1 MLPEQNGGHRPI
13 EDENMKISFR
23 INNDLSELN
32 TLLDQLKLLEK
43 KWSLSKKT
51 LAEINLVLDE
61 LITNTINHGECDKQY
76 PIVISLTKTDRTLT
90 IQIID
95 TGLPFD
101 PTLCT
106 LPDTNLPLEQRRCGG
121 LGILLVRQ
129 FCEYWNYSRLNN
141 KNILTLQK
149 TLPKERR

>member
-1 MLPEQNGGHRPI
+1 
-13 EDENMKISFR
+13 MKVSFK

-32 TLLDQLKLLEK
+32 TLFDQLRLLEQQ
-43 KWSLSKKT
+43 WSLPKKI
-51 LAEINLVLDE
+51 LLEINLVLDE
-61 LITNTINHGECDKQY
+61 LITNTIEYGDCDKNNM
-76 PIVISLTKTDRTLT
+76 IEITLTKTGRKIT

-95 TGLPFD
+95 EGLPFD
-101 PTLCT
+101 PTLCK
-106 LPDTNLPLEQRRCGG
+106 LPDTDLPLDQRKCGG

-149 TLPKERR
+149 TLS

>member
-1 MLPEQNGGHRPI
+1 
-13 EDENMKISFR
+13 MKISFR

-32 TLLDQLKLLEK
+32 TLLDQLQILEN

-61 LITNTINHGECDKQY
+61 LITNTIKHGKCDKKQT
-76 PIVISLTKTDRTLT
+76 IDITLTKTSQKLT

-101 PTLCT
+101 PTLCKS
-106 LPDTNLPLEQRRCGG
+106 PDTSLPLEKRKCGG
-121 LGILLVRQ
+121 LGVLLIRQ
-129 FCEYWNYSRLNN
+129 FSDCWDYTRSND
-141 KNILTLQK
+141 KNILILQK
-149 TLPKERR
+149 IIPKECG